1 MFLQLSKYV
10 WRKEAEKGH
19 SNNLKSVKNSTS
31 PIMYL
36 TPEQIL
42 SFENDG
48 YLVIEKFWDDTTV
61 DALRARIGTIL
72 DTLDLTDPR
81 YV

>member
-1 MFLQLSKYV
+1 
-10 WRKEAEKGH
+10 
-19 SNNLKSVKNSTS
+19 
-31 PIMYL
+31 MYL

-42 SFENDG
+42 SFQNDG